1 MSKDSQK
8 INNFKAFC
16 DQFERA
22 ANELGLDKNLADS
35 IMMPDR
41 ELSVEVPLNKDDGNL
56 AVFKGYRIQ
65 HNNARGPFK
74 GGIRFHQEVDLD
86 EVRSLAALMTFKTA
100 LVNIPYGGGKGGI
113 TVDPRNLSKRELEQL
128 SRRFFRRISPIIG
141 INTDIPAPDVNT
153 NAQIM
158 AWFMDEYSQNNGYS
172 PAIVTGKPVDL
183 GGSLG
188 REAATG
194 RGVFFTIKEV
204 AKEFELNLDQS
215 SAVIQG
221 FGNVGSYAAQFLDE
235 VGCKILAISDI
246 SGAYYD
252 ESGINIKNSIQY
264 IKENGSLE
272 GFKQGKKITNEE
284 ILNLKCDFLIPAALA
299 SVINKSNAANLN
311 CKFVIE
317 AANGPTTPGGHDIL
331 KEMNIPVIPDILTN
345 AGGVVVSYFEWVQN
359 LQQFKWSEEE
369 VNSKL
374 ENKISSTYEEVTSV
388 RKEKNVS
395 FRRSAFMVAID
406 RVSKAELMRGL

>member
-1 MSKDSQK
+1 MSKQLKK
-8 INNFKAFC
+8 INNFEAFC
-16 DQFERA
+16 NQFERA
-22 ANELGLDKNLADS
+22 SNELGLDKNLADS

-41 ELSVEVPLNKDDGNL
+41 ELSVEVPLNKDDGSL

-74 GGIRFHQEVDLD
+74 GGIRYHQEVDID
-86 EVRSLAALMTFKTA
+86 EVKSLAALMTFKTA

-113 TVDPRNLSKRELEQL
+113 TVDPRKLSERELEQL

-158 AWFMDEYSQNNGYS
+158 TWFMDEYSQNNGYS
-172 PAIVTGKPVDL
+172 PAIVTGKPIDL

-194 RGVFFTIKEV
+194 RGVFFTTREV
-204 AKEFELNLDQS
+204 AKEFQLNLDKCT
-215 SAVIQG
+215 AVIQG
-221 FGNVGSYAAQFLDE
+221 FGNVGSYAAKFLDE
-235 VGCKILAISDI
+235 VGCKIIGISDV
-246 SGAYYD
+246 SGGYFSQ
-252 ESGINIKNSIQY
+252 SGIDINHSIEY
-264 IKENGSLE
+264 IKKNRTLD
-272 GFKQGKKITNEE
+272 GFKEGKKISNEE
-284 ILNLKCDFLIPAALA
+284 ILELKCDFLIPAALS
-299 SVINKSNAANLN
+299 SVINESNAQNLK

-317 AANGPTTPGGHDIL
+317 AANGPTTPLGHDIL
-331 KEMNIPVIPDILTN
+331 KEMSIPVIPDILTN

-359 LQQFKWSEEE
+359 LQQFKWTEDE

-374 ENKISSTYEEVTSV
+374 ENKIISTYNEVSSL

-406 RVSKAELMRGL
+406 RVAKATLMRGI

>member
-1 MSKDSQK
+1 MSKHSQK

-22 ANELGLDKNLADS
+22 ATELGLDKNLADS

-41 ELSVEVPLNKDDGNL
+41 ELSVEVPLNKDDGSL
-56 AVFKGYRIQ
+56 AVFRGYRIQ

-141 INTDIPAPDVNT
+141 VNTDIPAPDVNT

-172 PAIVTGKPVDL
+172 PAIVTGKPVEL

-204 AKEFELNLDQS
+204 AKEFELNLNGS
-215 SAVIQG
+215 TAIIQG

-246 SGAYYD
+246 SGGYYD
-252 ESGINIKNSIQY
+252 ESGIDIKNSIEY
-264 IKENGSLE
+264 IKKNGSLD
-272 GFKQGKKITNEE
+272 GFKEGKKISNEE

-299 SVINKSNAANLN
+299 SVINKSNAENLN

-317 AANGPTTPGGHDIL
+317 AANGPTTPAGHDIL
-331 KEMNIPVIPDILTN
+331 KQMNIPVIPDILTN

-359 LQQFKWSEEE
+359 LQQFKWTEEE

-374 ENKISSTYEEVTSV
+374 EAKISSTFEEVSSV

-406 RVSKAELMRGL
+406 RVAKAELLRGL

>member
-1 MSKDSQK
+1 MSKKLKK

-16 DQFERA
+16 NQFERA
-22 ANELGLDKNLADS
+22 ATELGLDKNLADS

-41 ELSVEVPLNKDDGNL
+41 ELSVEVPINKDDGSL

-74 GGIRFHQEVDLD
+74 GGIRYHQEVDID
-86 EVRSLAALMTFKTA
+86 EVKSLAALMTFKTA

-113 TVDPRNLSKRELEQL
+113 TVDPRKLSKRELEQL

-141 INTDIPAPDVNT
+141 VNTDIPAPDVNT

-158 AWFMDEYSQNNGYS
+158 TWFMDEYSQNNGYS
-172 PAIVTGKPVDL
+172 PAIVTGKPIDL

-204 AKEFELNLDQS
+204 AKEFQLNLDQCT
-215 SAVIQG
+215 AVIQG
-221 FGNVGSYAAQFLDE
+221 FGNVGSYAAKFLNE
-235 VGCKILAISDI
+235 VGCKIIGISDI
-246 SGAYYD
+246 SGGYFN
-252 ESGINIKNSIQY
+252 ESGIDINNSIEY
-264 IKENGSLE
+264 IKKNRTLD
-272 GFKQGKKITNEE
+272 GFKEGKKISNEK
-284 ILNLKCDFLIPAALA
+284 ILELKCDFLIPAALA
-299 SVINKSNAANLN
+299 SVINESNAKNLK

-317 AANGPTTPGGHDIL
+317 AANAPTTPLGHDIL
-331 KEMNIPVIPDILTN
+331 KEMSIPVIPDILTN

-359 LQQFKWSEEE
+359 LQQFKWSEDE

-374 ENKISSTYEEVTSV
+374 ESKMISTYKEVSSL

-395 FRRSAFMVAID
+395 FKRAAFMVAID
-406 RVSKAELMRGL
+406 RVAKASLMRGI

>member
-1 MSKDSQK
+1 MSKKLKK

-16 DQFERA
+16 NQFERA
-22 ANELGLDKNLADS
+22 ATELGLDKNLADS

-41 ELSVEVPLNKDDGNL
+41 ELSVEVPINKDDGSL

-74 GGIRFHQEVDLD
+74 GGIRYHQEVDID
-86 EVRSLAALMTFKTA
+86 EVKSLAALMTFKTA

-113 TVDPRNLSKRELEQL
+113 TVDPRKLSKRELEQL

-141 INTDIPAPDVNT
+141 VNTDIPAPDVNT

-158 AWFMDEYSQNNGYS
+158 TWFMDEYSQNNGYS
-172 PAIVTGKPVDL
+172 PAIVTGKPIDL

-194 RGVFFTIKEV
+194 RGVFFTTREV
-204 AKEFELNLDQS
+204 AKEFQLNLDKCT
-215 SAVIQG
+215 AVIQG
-221 FGNVGSYAAQFLDE
+221 FGNVGSYTAKFLDE
-235 VGCKILAISDI
+235 VGCKIIGISDI
-246 SGAYYD
+246 SGGYFNK
-252 ESGINIKNSIQY
+252 SGIDINHSIEY
-264 IKENGSLE
+264 IKKNGTLD
-272 GFKQGKKITNEE
+272 GFKEGKKISNEE
-284 ILNLKCDFLIPAALA
+284 ILELKCDFLIPAALA
-299 SVINKSNAANLN
+299 SVINESNAEKLK

-317 AANGPTTPGGHDIL
+317 AANGPTTPLGHDIL
-331 KEMNIPVIPDILTN
+331 KEMSIPVIPDILTN

-359 LQQFKWSEEE
+359 LQQFKWTEEE

-374 ENKISSTYEEVTSV
+374 ENKIISTYNEVSSL

-395 FRRSAFMVAID
+395 FKRSAFMVAID
-406 RVSKAELMRGL
+406 RVAKATLMRGI

>member
-194 RGVFFTIKEV
+194 M
-204 AKEFELNLDQS
+204 
-215 SAVIQG
+215 
-221 FGNVGSYAAQFLDE
+221 
-235 VGCKILAISDI
+235 ISCFI
-246 SGAYYD
+246 SGYF
-252 ESGINIKNSIQY
+252 
-264 IKENGSLE
+264 GSLL
-272 GFKQGKKITNEE
+272 FK
-284 ILNLKCDFLIPAALA
+284 
-299 SVINKSNAANLN
+299 
-311 CKFVIE
+311 
-317 AANGPTTPGGHDIL
+317 
-331 KEMNIPVIPDILTN
+331 
-345 AGGVVVSYFEWVQN
+345 
-359 LQQFKWSEEE
+359 
-369 VNSKL
+369 SK
-374 ENKISSTYEEVTSV
+374 
-388 RKEKNVS
+388 
-395 FRRSAFMVAID
+395 
-406 RVSKAELMRGL
+406 

>member
-252 ESGINIKNSIQY
+252 ESGIDIKNSIQY

-374 ENKISSTYEEVTSV
+374 ENKISSTYEEVSSI

>member
-1 MSKDSQK
+1 MNQKDEQ
-8 INNFKAFC
+8 A
-16 DQFERA
+16 
-22 ANELGLDKNLADS
+22 L
-35 IMMPDR
+35 R
-41 ELSVEVPLNKDDGNL
+41 EN
-56 AVFKGYRIQ
+56 
-65 HNNARGPFK
+65 
-74 GGIRFHQEVDLD
+74 IRHLIKYV
-86 EVRSLAALMTFKTA
+86 K
-100 LVNIPYGGGKGGI
+100 
-113 TVDPRNLSKRELEQL
+113 SKRELEQL

-141 INTDIPAPDVNT
+141 VNTDIPAPDVNT

-204 AKEFELNLDQS
+204 AKEFELNLDGS
-215 SAVIQG
+215 TAIIQG

-246 SGAYYD
+246 SGGYYD
-252 ESGINIKNSIQY
+252 ESGIDIKNSIEY
-264 IKENGSLE
+264 IKKNGSLD
-272 GFKQGKKITNEE
+272 GFKEGKKISNEE

-299 SVINKSNAANLN
+299 SVINKSNAENLN

-317 AANGPTTPGGHDIL
+317 AANGPTTPAGHDIL
-331 KEMNIPVIPDILTN
+331 KQMNIPVIPDILTN

-359 LQQFKWSEEE
+359 LQQFKWTEEE

-374 ENKISSTYEEVTSV
+374 ETKISSTFEEVSSV

-406 RVSKAELMRGL
+406 RVAKKVKIYFK